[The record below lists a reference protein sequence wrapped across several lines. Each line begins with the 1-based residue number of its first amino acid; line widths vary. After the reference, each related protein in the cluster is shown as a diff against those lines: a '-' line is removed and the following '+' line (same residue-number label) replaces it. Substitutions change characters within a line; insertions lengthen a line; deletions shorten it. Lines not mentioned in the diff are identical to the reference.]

1 MGDDGEAPAPG
12 YYAYGTTEGEG
23 DRNDQKERHGKG
35 TAYFANGDRCALS
48 LPGGSAGRR
57 RRPAAAPLTPPRGLL
72 PLQLLWRIRERPPL
86 WHRQVHLR
94 LRHRLR
100 R

>member
-35 TAYFANGDRCALS
+35 TAYFANGDKHGKGCYFFTATKCQFLGYWEAAKFTAGTVGPTEPTQ
-48 LPGGSAGRR
+48 PG
-57 RRPAAAPLTPPRGLL
+57 
-72 PLQLLWRIRERPPL
+72 
-86 WHRQVHLR
+86 
-94 LRHRLR
+94 
-100 R
+100 